1 MSEID
6 RYEELEELVRSLT
19 EEVERLKAELS
30 RLRSDQHERPPHYL

>member
-30 RLRSDQHERPPHYL
+30 RLRGDQHERPPHYL